1 MLRKKL
7 SDELCL
13 GYKINYLCTS
23 NHNSDEHELAKY
35 LKFRE
40 LRKLNH
46 TVITEAKF
54 KQGGVADI
62 LDMTTFTI
70 YEILAS
76 ESEKECSEKV
86 KKYPSFLDI
95 KYIKAGRR
103 KLSF

>member
-7 SDELCL
+7 MDVLCL

-40 LRKLNH
+40 LRKLEH

-54 KQGGVADI
+54 TGGGIADLI
-62 LDMTTFTI
+62 DLTTFTI
-70 YEILAS
+70 IEILSS
-76 ESEKECSEKV
+76 ETEKECSEKV
-86 KKYPSFLDI
+86 KKYPEFLNVEF
-95 KYIKAGRR
+95 IKA
-103 KLSF
+103 